1 MLSAYVLHSRP
12 YKETSALVDL
22 FTAQG
27 RMRAVLRGA
36 RAQKGSQI
44 RPFSL
49 LEIELK
55 GRGEL
60 KNIAQHSCI
69 GPLLLLQGTRL
80 FCGLYLNEL
89 LMRLLALEDPQPIIF
104 QQYQSSLLAL
114 ANDYPIEPLL
124 RTFEWRL
131 LEQLGYGFS
140 LTHDA
145 QGVEIDTSLW
155 YVLVHDAG
163 LVAQTRLQPG
173 AFKGEDLL
181 ALAQAQWQ
189 DKQTLTVAKR
199 LMRQALAPLLGT
211 KPIAS
216 RELFTALK
224 DI

>member
-12 YKETSALVDL
+12 YKESSALVDL
-22 FTAQG
+22 FTEQG

-36 RAQKGSQI
+36 RSQKGSQI

-60 KNIAQHSCI
+60 KNIAQHASM
-69 GPLLLLQGTRL
+69 GPLLLLQGTTL

-89 LMRLLALEDPQPIIF
+89 LVRLLALEDPQPIIF
-104 QQYQSSLLAL
+104 QQYQSSLIAL
-114 ANDYPIEPLL
+114 ANNYPVEPLL

-145 QGVEIDTSLW
+145 QGATIDATLW
-155 YVLVHDAG
+155 YALVHDTG
-163 LVAQTRLQPG
+163 FVMQAQLKPG

-189 DKQTLTVAKR
+189 DKRTLIVAKR

-211 KPIAS
+211 KPLAS
-216 RELFTALK
+216 RELFMGLK